1 MGVDWT
7 RIWVVSVVVLPLVGL
22 AFVFALAFA
31 FGFALVLVGF
41 GLLADGLGKD
51 VGNGDW
57 VLEDLLG
64 GLFEGDVVPHPHRD
78 SP

>member
-1 MGVDWT
+1 MGG
-7 RIWVVSVVVLPLVGL
+7 IGIVVLPLVGL

-51 VGNGDW
+51 VGNGGW
-57 VLEDLLG
+57 VLGVFVG

-78 SP
+78 NP